1 MNIIFTVIAFIIS
14 FPLVK
19 IFGIAGGAI
28 SYLAVM
34 FIRMLCYMIMTL
46 RKLKGKN
53 ARVKQKFIRKEN
65 TVAEA

>member
-1 MNIIFTVIAFIIS
+1 MNIIFTVLAFIIS

-19 IFGIAGGAI
+19 IFGITGGAI

-46 RKLKGKN
+46 RKLKGK
-53 ARVKQKFIRKEN
+53 V
-65 TVAEA
+65 